1 MVARVI
7 MFQRVI
13 GPLLLSITPDEAAIA
28 AAVPDARRCLGE
40 LNRLLGRRSGRPQ
53 SNVGS
58 C

>member
-28 AAVPDARRCLGE
+28 AAVPDADGAWE
-40 LNRLLGRRSGRPQ
+40 S
-53 SNVGS
+53 
-58 C
+58 